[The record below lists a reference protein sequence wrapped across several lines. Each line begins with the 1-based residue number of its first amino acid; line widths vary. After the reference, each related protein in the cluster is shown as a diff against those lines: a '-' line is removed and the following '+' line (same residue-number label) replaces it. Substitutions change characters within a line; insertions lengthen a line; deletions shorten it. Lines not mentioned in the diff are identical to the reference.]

1 MFRKLSS
8 LQAYLLIAIALGAA
22 GLHSVPSF
30 QVVVQLTI
38 GVMTPVELS
47 TRPEHA
53 FFHQHPLNPSVRRIG
68 CMSLKWEDVRLGHPL
83 GIPQVETT
91 QTMPLKLKVVVKR
104 LRRDHEP
111 IFFDSSYHTEIYNI

>member
-1 MFRKLSS
+1 M
-8 LQAYLLIAIALGAA
+8 
-22 GLHSVPSF
+22 
-30 QVVVQLTI
+30 
-38 GVMTPVELS
+38 MPVELS

-68 CMSLKWEDVRLGHPL
+68 CMSLKWEDVRLGHPSLSLRL

-91 QTMPLKLKVVVKR
+91 QTMALKLKMVVKR

-111 IFFDSSYHTEIYNI
+111 IFLIPATILKPITYSIILPSTVVINHTENNTKSIRY